1 MKDIKAHL
9 LILLATAI
17 ISGSFLAADN
27 LSGVI
32 NPVALT
38 LLRLFL
44 AALVLAPVVLYKK
57 KWRKQI
63 FSTLPRAMVISLFYV
78 LFFVAQFESLT
89 LTTTLNTAT
98 LYTVVPLITA
108 MLSFLVFG
116 QKIGFKKV
124 LVYSVGAIGTVW
136 VIFDANLDLLM
147 SFALNKGDFIFI
159 LGSISLCC
167 YSIAMKYFYKNDDMI
182 VLVFSILLSGSLW
195 LAIILFMMGEPLN
208 WDKIQGEHFF
218 SMAYLSLPA
227 TLLTVYLFQKT
238 SIILGPNRIM
248 AYVYLTPALVAFLL
262 FFIEGTTI
270 PLIVL
275 PGIMISILATEK
287 IKKGHNNVYKK

>member
-1 MKDIKAHL
+1 MHMKDIKAHL

-32 NPVALT
+32 NPVSLT

-44 AALVLAPVVLYKK
+44 AALVLTPVVLYKK

-63 FSTLPRAMVISLFYV
+63 VFTLPRAMVISLFYV

-108 MLSFLVFG
+108 ILSLLVFG
-116 QKIGFKKV
+116 QKIGIKKV
-124 LVYSVGAIGTVW
+124 LVYSIGVIGTVW
-136 VIFDANLDLLM
+136 VIFDGNVDLLM
-147 SFALNKGDFIFI
+147 SFALNKGDLIFI

-182 VLVFSILLSGSLW
+182 VLVFSILISGSFW
-195 LAIILFMMGEPLN
+195 LALILFIMGEPLN
-208 WDKIQGEHFF
+208 WNQIQGEHFF
-218 SMAYLSLPA
+218 SMVYLSLPA

-248 AYVYLTPALVAFLL
+248 VYVYLTPALVAFLL
-262 FFIEGTTI
+262 FCIEGTKI

-275 PGIMISILATEK
+275 PGIIISILATAILQK
-287 IKKGHNNVYKK
+287 VN